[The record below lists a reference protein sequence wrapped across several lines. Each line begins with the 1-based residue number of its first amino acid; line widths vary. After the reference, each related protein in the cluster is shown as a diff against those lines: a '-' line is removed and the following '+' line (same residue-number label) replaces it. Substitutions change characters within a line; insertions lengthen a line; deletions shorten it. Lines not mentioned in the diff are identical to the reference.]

1 MWEVVVI
8 IEDDDPSSIDIDEK
22 MVEELAAQQV
32 TLEKIKKNPKTLTT
46 FIVKQL
52 STTLENEL
60 AI

>member
-1 MWEVVVI
+1 
-8 IEDDDPSSIDIDEK
+8 

-32 TLEKIKKNPKTLTT
+32 TLEKIKKNPKTLTA